1 MQTITATAIESE
13 RKGSKIV
20 FIAFCVWS
28 FVLLGRPQDYLP
40 WLAVLKPASLF
51 GVMVIIFYVFNFKRY
66 PSKFMANGQCRLF
79 LFLLVVMLA
88 SVPFAIYRGRALQ
101 FLFGTY
107 IYAAIFF
114 YMFYKIV
121 SDEEKLTILLWLACF
136 AVGLYSLVA
145 LYQGRM
151 VGSSRLLFGEMFDP
165 NDLAFFVLSFL
176 PFNFLFV
183 SKNNRW
189 WKRIVSLTN
198 IGAGVLL
205 ILMSGSRG
213 GFVGLGLVVFMLFF
227 APAVTLKWSHKI
239 IISLSIIG
247 VVVFGNSVINFYR
260 LETIMQ
266 IGQDYNVQDE
276 TGRLAIWK
284 KGVWLMFSNPL
295 TGVGVACF
303 EEAIGRDRLRR
314 GIQEIWQ
321 SPHNSLVQIGAETG
335 IIGLILFVLLSY
347 RAFKIYGKT
356 KNNSHEP
363 LAKIKEVAKI
373 GFVGHF
379 VAAMFLSQ
387 AYSMYWVFYIVLS
400 SFVHQVSSRR
410 PEQLQGT

>member
-1 MQTITATAIESE
+1 MQPITATAIESG

-51 GVMVIIFYVFNFKRY
+51 GVIAVILYVLNFKRY
-66 PSKFMANGQCRLF
+66 PSKFIHNGQCRLF

-88 SVPFAIYRGRALQ
+88 SVPFAIYRGRAFQ

-121 SDEEKLTILLWLACF
+121 NDEEKLKILLWLACV
-136 AVGLYSLVA
+136 AVGLYALVA
-145 LYQGRM
+145 LYQGRIM
-151 VGSSRLLFGEMFDP
+151 GSGRLVFGEMFDP
-165 NDLAFFVLSFL
+165 NDLAFLALSFL
-176 PFNFLFV
+176 PFNFLFI
-183 SKNNRW
+183 SKDNPW
-189 WKRIVSLTN
+189 WKKIISLTN
-198 IGAGVLL
+198 IGSGVLL

-213 GFVGLGLVVFMLFF
+213 GLIGLGLVMLISFF
-227 APAVTLKWSHKI
+227 ARTSTFKWSYKLI
-239 IISLSIIG
+239 IVLSIFG
-247 VVVFGNSVINFYR
+247 VIVFGGTVVNFGR
-260 LETIMQ
+260 LETIRE
-266 IGQDYNVQDE
+266 IGQDYNVYDE

-284 KGVWLMFSNPL
+284 KGVWLMLSNPL
-295 TGVGVACF
+295 TGVGVSCF

-321 SPHNSLVQIGAETG
+321 SAHNSLVQIGAETG
-335 IIGLILFVLLSY
+335 ILGLILFVLLSY

-356 KNNSHEP
+356 KNIRHEP
-363 LAKIKEVAKI
+363 LVKIKEIAKI
-373 GFVGHF
+373 GFIGHF

-387 AYSMYWVFYIVLS
+387 AYSVYWVFYIGLS
-400 SFVHQVSSRR
+400 AVILRLQHQN
-410 PEQLQGT
+410 T